1 MNDYELIIEILNNV
15 YSGKNLTDEINKYK
29 SNINIS
35 RIKYIVYGVIR
46 NYYLIDFCIHKIV
59 KHVSKTNKIIIQ
71 IGIYELNN
79 SNKPHYA
86 VVNTLV
92 EIVDNGKEKKFINW
106 VLREYQ
112 RQKENLSILI
122 IKDYSLKYNIPN
134 WMIDLLKKQYKNNY
148 LKFLDGLNYHPA
160 FGLRVNYIKKS
171 LDEYIEILKQS
182 NIKYI
187 INEDNKICLEK
198 SLDIKDVPLFLDGV
212 SSIQDVAAQYTVNL
226 LTKNNIT
233 PVKVL
238 DACAAPGGK
247 TCQILENY
255 NCSLTAMDISSHR
268 LERIKQNLQR
278 LELKA
283 KIIIGDAF
291 NLDWWDKS
299 KFDLIIADVPC
310 SASGTIKRNPDIK
323 INRSYDDVIKFT
335 VSQRKIVLN
344 LWNCLEDN
352 GYLLYITCSIFRDEN
367 QDNIAWFKDN
377 IKGFKLIDELQIIP
391 TEYNDSLYYA
401 LVQKNNRTY
410 ALTADMVL

>member
-15 YSGKNLTDEINKYK
+15 YGGKNLTDEINKYK
-29 SNINIS
+29 NNINIS

-46 NYYLIDFCIHKIV
+46 NYYSIDFCIHKIV
-59 KHVSKTNKIIIQ
+59 KHISKTNEVIIQ

-79 SNKPHYA
+79 SNKPDYA

-92 EIVDNGKEKKFINW
+92 EIVDNKKEKKFINW

-122 IKDYSLKYNIPN
+122 IKDYSLKYNMPN
-134 WMIDLLKKQYKNNY
+134 WIIDLLKKQYKNNY

-171 LDEYIEILKQS
+171 FNEYIEILKQN
-182 NIKYI
+182 NIKFI
-187 INEDNKICLEK
+187 INKDNKICLEK

-212 SSIQDVAAQYTVNL
+212 SSIQDVAAQYTVDL
-226 LTKNNIT
+226 LTNNNII
-233 PVKVL
+233 PLKVL

-247 TCQILENY
+247 ACQILENY

-278 LELKA
+278 LELEA
-283 KIIIGDAF
+283 KIIIGNAF
-291 NLDWWDKS
+291 NLDWWNKS

-323 INRSYDDVIKFT
+323 VNRSYDDVIKFT

-352 GYLLYITCSIFRDEN
+352 GYFLYITCSIFRDEN
-367 QDNIAWFKDN
+367 QDNIAWFEDN

-401 LVQKNNRTY
+401 LVQKNK
-410 ALTADMVL
+410 

>member
-29 SNINIS
+29 DNINIS

-46 NYYLIDFCIHKIV
+46 NYYSIDFCIHKIV

-401 LVQKNNRTY
+401 LVKKNK
-410 ALTADMVL
+410 

>member
-46 NYYLIDFCIHKIV
+46 NYYSIDFCIHKIV
-59 KHVSKTNKIIIQ
+59 KHVSKTNEIIIQ

-79 SNKPHYA
+79 SNKPDYA

-92 EIVDNGKEKKFINW
+92 EIVDNEKEKKFINW

-134 WMIDLLKKQYKNNY
+134 WIIDLLKKQYKNNY

-198 SLDIKDVPLFLDGV
+198 SLDIKDVPLFLDGI

-299 KFDLIIADVPC
+299 KFDLIVADVPC

-344 LWNCLEDN
+344 LWNCLEED
-352 GYLLYITCSIFRDEN
+352 GYFLYITCSIFRDEN
-367 QDNIAWFKDN
+367 QDNIAWFEDN

-401 LVQKNNRTY
+401 LVQKNK
-410 ALTADMVL
+410 

>member
-46 NYYLIDFCIHKIV
+46 NYYSIDFCIHKIV
-59 KHVSKTNKIIIQ
+59 KHVSKTNEIIIQ

-79 SNKPHYA
+79 SNKPDYA

-92 EIVDNGKEKKFINW
+92 EIVDNEKEKKFINW

-134 WMIDLLKKQYKNNY
+134 WIINLLKKQYKNNY

-171 LDEYIEILKQS
+171 FDEYIEILKQS

-198 SLDIKDVPLFLDGV
+198 SLDIKDVPLFLDGI

-299 KFDLIIADVPC
+299 KFDLIVADVPC

-344 LWNCLEDN
+344 LWNCLEDD
-352 GYLLYITCSIFRDEN
+352 GYFLYITCSIFRDEN
-367 QDNIAWFKDN
+367 QDNIAWFEDN

-401 LVQKNNRTY
+401 LVQKNK
-410 ALTADMVL
+410 

>member
-401 LVQKNNRTY
+401 LVQKNK
-410 ALTADMVL
+410 

>member
-112 RQKENLSILI
+112 RQKESLDNLIL
-122 IKDYSLKYNIPN
+122 KDYSLKYNIPN

-401 LVQKNNRTY
+401 LVQKNK
-410 ALTADMVL
+410 

>member
-15 YSGKNLTDEINKYK
+15 YGGKNLTDEINKYK
-29 SNINIS
+29 NNINIS

-46 NYYLIDFCIHKIV
+46 NYYSIDFCIHKIV
-59 KHVSKTNKIIIQ
+59 KHISKTNEVIIQ

-79 SNKPHYA
+79 SNKPDYA

-92 EIVDNGKEKKFINW
+92 EIVDNKKEKKFINW

-122 IKDYSLKYNIPN
+122 IKDYSLKYNMPN
-134 WMIDLLKKQYKNNY
+134 WIIDLLKKQYKNNY

-171 LDEYIEILKQS
+171 FNEYIEILKQN
-182 NIKYI
+182 NIKFI
-187 INEDNKICLEK
+187 INKDNKICLEK

-212 SSIQDVAAQYTVNL
+212 SSIQDVAAQYTVDL
-226 LTKNNIT
+226 LTNNNII
-233 PVKVL
+233 PLKVL

-247 TCQILENY
+247 ACQILENY

-278 LELKA
+278 LELEA
-283 KIIIGDAF
+283 KIIIGNAF

-299 KFDLIIADVPC
+299 KFDLIVADVPC

-323 INRSYDDVIKFT
+323 VNRSYDDVIKFT

-352 GYLLYITCSIFRDEN
+352 GYFLYITCSIFRDEN
-367 QDNIAWFKDN
+367 QDNIAWFEDN

-401 LVQKNNRTY
+401 LVQKNK
-410 ALTADMVL
+410 

>member
-1 MNDYELIIEILNNV
+1 MNNYELIIEILNNV

-46 NYYLIDFCIHKIV
+46 NYYSIDFCIHKIV

-92 EIVDNGKEKKFINW
+92 EILDNGKEKKFINW

-401 LVQKNNRTY
+401 LVQKNK
-410 ALTADMVL
+410 